1 VRVVFVFLIAVVA
14 ALAVLAVAAVRA
26 GAPGGVFLIP
36 VIAALAAL
44 VVAAVLA
51 AMALRRKA
59 ARAGYASIG
68 DYLRAVPRSEQEQR
82 EAVDLALQG
91 LMCCLVGL
99 IVPPLI
105 LVGVFPL
112 YYGARKVLYAQ
123 MGLALVDDRDRPGA

>member
-1 VRVVFVFLIAVVA
+1 M
-14 ALAVLAVAAVRA
+14 
-26 GAPGGVFLIP
+26 FLIP
-36 VIAALAAL
+36 AVIAAL
-44 VVAAVLA
+44 VVVLA
-51 AMALRRKA
+51 VVRAVRALRRKA
-59 ARAGYASIG
+59 AGAGYASIG

-112 YYGARKVLYAQ
+112 YYGARKILYAQ